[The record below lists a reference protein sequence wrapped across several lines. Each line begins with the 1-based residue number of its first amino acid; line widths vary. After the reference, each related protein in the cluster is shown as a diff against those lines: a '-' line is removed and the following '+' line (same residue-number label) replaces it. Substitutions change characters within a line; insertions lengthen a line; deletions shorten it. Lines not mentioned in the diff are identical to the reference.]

1 LKKLGFHTKAVQGV
15 SPVEK
20 THGGVATPIYQV
32 STFAFRNAAQGKALF
47 DGEEKGFI
55 YTRLGNPTNE
65 KLEKNLAYLEGA
77 DAGLSFSSG
86 MAAITCAVLQYAGAG
101 DHVVS
106 VETLYGGTY
115 DLFANRLPC
124 LGVEVEFVDE
134 KPEAFADAI
143 RDDTKLLYLET
154 PTNPLLAVVDIAAVA
169 GVAKDAGIP
178 LVVDNTFATPYLQQ
192 PLALGA
198 DVVVH
203 SGTKYIGGHGDAIG
217 GFIVGPEDVIN
228 DMRAGIYKDFGAAP
242 SPFNSFLFLRGL
254 KTLPLRM
261 DRHCENAGRIAEFL
275 DGHPKVNK
283 VYYPGLPD
291 HPGHET
297 AKKQMRG
304 FGGMLGFEV
313 ADFNTACKFLDSLE
327 VCVQAVSLGDVV
339 TLIEHPASTTHHAYS
354 PEELAEIGLAQGY
367 IRLSVGIE
375 DADDLIADLEAG
387 LSEI

>member
-15 SPVEK
+15 SPVEM
-20 THGGVATPIYQV
+20 THGGVATPIFQV
-32 STFAFRNAAQGKALF
+32 STFAFKNAAQGKALF

-65 KLEKNLAYLEGA
+65 KLEKNVAYLEGA
-77 DAGLSFSSG
+77 EAGLSFSSG
-86 MAAITCAVLQYAGAG
+86 MAAITCAVLHYAGAG

-115 DLFANRLPC
+115 DLFANRMPY

-134 KPEAFADAI
+134 DPKAFADAI
-143 RDDTKLLYLET
+143 RDETKLLYLET

-169 GVAKDAGIP
+169 EIAKDAGIP

-192 PLALGA
+192 PLELGA

-217 GFIVGPEDVIN
+217 GFIVGPKSIIN
-228 DMRAGIYKDFGAAP
+228 DIRAAIYKDFGSAP

-261 DRHCENAGRIAEFL
+261 DKHCDNAERIVEFL

-283 VYYPGLPD
+283 VYYPGLPN

-297 AKKQMRG
+297 AKKQMLR

-313 ADFNTACKFLDSLE
+313 ADFDTACRFLDTLN
-327 VCVQAVSLGDVV
+327 VCVQAVSLGDVI

-354 PEELAEIGLAQGY
+354 PEELAAIGLNQGY
-367 IRLSVGIE
+367 IRISVGIE
-375 DADDLIADLEAG
+375 DADDLIADLDAG
-387 LSEI
+387 LSKI